1 MHRSTDGTRSTP
13 GTPIATRVIS
23 LPNRERTVVPEPRSI
38 FGCIILKL
46 FSYGKVFFLANRPS
60 LFPGFAKSFPKDEYN
75 CPALNKALE
84 QSFAYISPFAS
95 VHFLLPEYFTN
106 RELLQHCCL
115 SPLSLRPFLFDR
127 FIGCGL
133 SFFTEDIPKT
143 ESILFVV
150 RVFFP
155 FQLFE

>member
-1 MHRSTDGTRSTP
+1 MH
-13 GTPIATRVIS
+13 
-23 LPNRERTVVPEPRSI
+23 NPET
-38 FGCIILKL
+38 L
-46 FSYGKVFFLANRPS
+46 FIWEGFFFLANRPL
-60 LFPGFAKSFPKDEYN
+60 LFPGFAKIFAKDEYN

-84 QSFAYISPFAS
+84 QSFAYISP
-95 VHFLLPEYFTN
+95 LLSLISFSRSISPIESFYSIVA
-106 RELLQHCCL
+106 CP
-115 SPLSLRPFLFDR
+115 PLSSRPFLFDR